1 MLELQAGERLI
12 EKNKRL
18 ADRGT
23 ALPEKT
29 SGEMFETH
37 RIRKEIGSDDSDDD
51 EDDNEEDI
59 EVYDDDDEK
68 SGGVNY
74 SVVN

>member
-1 MLELQAGERLI
+1 MELQAGERLI

-18 ADRGT
+18 ADRGI
-23 ALPEKT
+23 ALPENTAGK
-29 SGEMFETH
+29 MFETH

-51 EDDNEEDI
+51 EDENEEDI

-74 SVVN
+74 SVVD